1 MADVTLT
8 SLGKEFSHNYSSL
21 VSKCFALRLSDIH
34 AFFLVPQLGYPTL
47 KDECKGNSCTWY
59 DLHIYKHLSGLFS
72 AACVINTWIS
82 AAVLNIRS
90 GRSGEPADPE
100 CQ

>member
-1 MADVTLT
+1 ML
-8 SLGKEFSHNYSSL
+8 
-21 VSKCFALRLSDIH
+21 
-34 AFFLVPQLGYPTL
+34 FLVPQLGFPTL
-47 KDECKGNSCTWY
+47 TDECKRNSCTWY

-72 AACVINTWIS
+72 INSRVSNITSAACVINTRIS

-90 GRSGEPADPE
+90 ERSGEPADPE

>member
-21 VSKCFALRLSDIH
+21 VTKCFALRLSDIH